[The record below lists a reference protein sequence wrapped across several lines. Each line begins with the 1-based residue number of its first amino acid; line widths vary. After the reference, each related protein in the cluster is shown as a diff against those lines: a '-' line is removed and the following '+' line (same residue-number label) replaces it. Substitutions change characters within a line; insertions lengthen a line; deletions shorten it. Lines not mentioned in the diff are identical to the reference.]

1 MLPCTGAGHPSAH
14 QQYALVSR
22 DILCHCHVQ
31 AGLTYL
37 LKSIATCNIS
47 QVPVLHYQVNLA
59 FWDYFHNLWNNTLT
73 RELTTV
79 EPVFPLALEDFSQDP
94 ILPYYKANST
104 STPTTLHDLQIITQ
118 QKALFLNNRKKLFLT
133 NREG

>member
-1 MLPCTGAGHPSAH
+1 MLADKRLICSYAQGLATPLPIS
-14 QQYALVSR
+14 QYALVSR

-59 FWDYFHNLWNNTLT
+59 FWDYFHKFWNNTLT

-79 EPVFPLALEDFSQDP
+79 EPVFPTCFGGFLQRSHFTLLQGKFYHHTHHP
-94 ILPYYKANST
+94 PRPPNYYPA
-104 STPTTLHDLQIITQ
+104 
-118 QKALFLNNRKKLFLT
+118 
-133 NREG
+133 